1 MRQSPEL
8 YGLMLFSHGWAR
20 ILTVMSPQGDD
31 AALEALSH
39 PEGIRVEHGA
49 GHLPQFHEIR
59 EGALDRMIR
68 EHGITVLDK
77 PEWDKAKRRLRKSD
91 YF

>member
-1 MRQSPEL
+1 MRQPPEL

-31 AALEALSH
+31 AVLEALSSTA
-39 PEGIRVEHGA
+39 GIRVEYQA
-49 GHLPQFHEIR
+49 GGLPQFHEIR
-59 EGALDRMIR
+59 EGALDRMIG

-77 PEWDKAKRRLRKSD
+77 PGWDEKKWSLGKSD